1 MRRFRFGVSVG
12 EAGSRAEWAAKARR
26 AEDLG
31 FDTLLTADHLDAT
44 LPPLQP
50 LITAAEATNRL
61 RVGTLVLNNDF
72 RHPVLVAREAAALD
86 LLSDGRFE
94 LGLGAGH
101 MKPEYDEAGMDFDPP
116 ATRIERLGEA
126 VRIIKGLLDGE
137 TVSFSARH
145 YQVAGHT
152 GHPPPVQRPHPP
164 ILIGGNSRETLSL
177 AGREAEIAGLTG
189 FGHTREGKVVLSGFT
204 AAATEQRISWV
215 REAAGERFD
224 VIELNALVQRV
235 VVTENRQEAAAELAA
250 RIPRL
255 TPEQALESP
264 YLLIGTV
271 AQLIDDL
278 HARRERLGISY
289 CVVFEPALDALAPVV
304 ARLAGQT

>member
-1 MRRFRFGVSVG
+1 MRPFRFGVSLG
-12 EAGSRAEWAAKARR
+12 EAGSRAKWAAKARR

-31 FDTLLTADHLDAT
+31 FDTLLTADHLVAT
-44 LPPLQP
+44 LPPLLP
-50 LITAAEATNRL
+50 LVTAAEATSRL
-61 RVGTLVLNNDF
+61 RLGTLVLNNDF
-72 RHPVLVAREAAALD
+72 RHPVLVAREAATLD

-126 VRIIKGLLDGE
+126 VTVIKGLLAGE
-137 TVSFSARH
+137 TVTFSGRH
-145 YQVAGHT
+145 YHVAGHT
-152 GHPPPVQRPHPP
+152 AFPPPVQRPHPP

-204 AAATEQRISWV
+204 AAATEQRIGWV

-224 VIELNALVQRV
+224 TIEVNALVQRV
-235 VVTENRQEAAAELAA
+235 VVTENRQETAAELAA
-250 RIPRL
+250 RIPGL

-271 AQLIDDL
+271 DQLVDEL
-278 HARRERLGISY
+278 HARRKRLGISY
-289 CVVFEPALDALAPVV
+289 YVVFEPALDTVAPVV
-304 ARLAGQT
+304 ARLAGQK